1 VRIFPPN
8 PCLNGSPLRLRLD
21 VQKSAHTDHEL
32 AKQARS
38 QRAFDFFRLPA
49 ICGVAAG
56 FVKPA

>member
-1 VRIFPPN
+1 
-8 PCLNGSPLRLRLD
+8 